1 MWSYWNEAGI
11 QNNSQKFWSAF
22 GMWGGGKG
30 RERKGEKKKKCI
42 VLGKLMETGNEAEYL
57 EKHTQ
62 QCVTEIIVLLWNSDF
77 WKGSAHECTWDFSV
91 LHNVALH

>member
-1 MWSYWNEAGI
+1 MRQGSKIIPRNFEVLLVCEGEE
-11 QNNSQKFWSAF
+11 KEEKER
-22 GMWGGGKG
+22 GK
-30 RERKGEKKKKCI
+30 KKKKCI